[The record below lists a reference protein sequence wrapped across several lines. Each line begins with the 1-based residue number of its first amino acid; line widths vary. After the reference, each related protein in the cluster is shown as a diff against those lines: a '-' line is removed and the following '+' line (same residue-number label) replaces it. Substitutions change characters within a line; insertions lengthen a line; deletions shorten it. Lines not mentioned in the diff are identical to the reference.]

1 MHATVS
7 RQQLSS
13 NPFLIHSAAGLAA
26 RMSTAI
32 IILAVIGAFLW
43 PPAVSA
49 GGVTLEECIRAALAK
64 NPNAEATALRIE
76 AARATISQ
84 AKSAYYPLFLLS
96 GDYRLSDNPT
106 QAFMMQLNQRNL
118 NISGPGFNPND
129 PSSTDNLRLSLG
141 LKYSLY
147 DRGMRST
154 QSSVAE
160 LGKDATVEQL
170 AAVQNE
176 LIYQVTRGYYSVLQ
190 VQDLV
195 DVQEETVTS
204 LEENLR
210 VASERYRA
218 GSAVKTD
225 VLNLEVRLA
234 QAREDLIR
242 ARNGVQ
248 LAVASL
254 NTAIG
259 AELVEATSR
268 PSPAKHDEL
277 PMPAMPDPAAIEN
290 RPELRA
296 ANNRTRIKKQE
307 TRGSKGGYY
316 PQVNAY
322 GSYDVDT
329 GDLDNFEGSYVVGV
343 MAEWEFFDGFRTAS
357 SISKAEKE
365 WRAAQQD
372 ENNLRNQ
379 LILDLRRAH
388 IQVSES
394 RQRLEVTRKSVES
407 AEEALRITQVRYRE
421 GAVNITELLTA
432 QVGVTASQ
440 SRSVAAFYDYLIA
453 LSNLERSQGKLVTRY
468 IGGP

>member
-1 MHATVS
+1 MYATV
-7 RQQLSS
+7 RAHRLSS
-13 NPFLIHSAAGLAA
+13 EPSRHRPVSGSIGTTSAF
-26 RMSTAI
+26 I
-32 IILAVIGAFLW
+32 IVVAVIASLFQ

-49 GGVTLEECIRAALAK
+49 ADLTLEECVRAALAR

-76 AARATISQ
+76 AARATITQ
-84 AKSAYYPLFLLS
+84 AKSAYYPLFMLS

-118 NISGPGFNPND
+118 NMSDPGFNPND

-147 DRGMRST
+147 DRGARST
-154 QSSVAE
+154 RSSVAE
-160 LGKDATVEQL
+160 LGRDASVEQL
-170 AAVQNE
+170 AAVRNE
-176 LIYQVTRGYYSVLQ
+176 LVYQVTRGYYGVLQ
-190 VQDLV
+190 IQDLHA
-195 DVQEETVTS
+195 VQEETVAS

-210 VASERYRA
+210 VASARYRA

-225 VLNLEVRLA
+225 VLNLQVRLA

-242 ARNGVQ
+242 ARNGVE

-268 PSPAKHDEL
+268 LKPTDVDFL
-277 PMPAMPDPAAIEN
+277 PMPSMPDPAVIEN

-296 ANNRTRIKKQE
+296 ARKRTLIRQQE
-307 TRGSKGGYY
+307 ISGSRGGHY

-329 GDLDNFEGSYVVGV
+329 GDLDKFEDSYVVGV
-343 MAEWEFFDGFRTAS
+343 MAEWEFFDGFRTS
-357 SISKAEKE
+357 GSIDRAEKE

-379 LILDLRRAH
+379 LLLDLRRAH

-394 RQRLEVTRKSVES
+394 RQRLAVTSISVES
-407 AEEALRITQVRYRE
+407 AEEALRITRVRYSE
-421 GAVNITELLTA
+421 GAANITELLTA
-432 QVGVTASQ
+432 QVGLTASR
-440 SRSVAAFYDYLIA
+440 SRAVAALYDHQIA
-453 LSNLERSQGKLVTRY
+453 LANLERAQGMLVTRY
-468 IGGP
+468 VGQQ

>member
-1 MHATVS
+1 MHTTAS
-7 RQQLSS
+7 RYRLSS
-13 NPFLIHSAAGLAA
+13 ERSFDRPAAGLAA
-26 RMSTAI
+26 RML
-32 IILAVIGAFLW
+32 ILLVALVATGALLQ
-43 PPAVSA
+43 PPAASA
-49 GGVTLEECIRAALAK
+49 GDLTLEECIRAALAN
-64 NPNAEATALRIE
+64 NPNAGAAALRVE
-76 AARATISQ
+76 AARATITQ

-96 GDYRLSDNPT
+96 GDYRFSDNPT

-118 NISGPGFNPND
+118 NMSDPGFNPND

-154 QSSVAE
+154 ESSVAE

-176 LIYQVTRGYYSVLQ
+176 LVYQVTRGYYSVLQ

-195 DVQEETVTS
+195 AVQEETVAS
-204 LEENLR
+204 LKENLR
-210 VASERYRA
+210 VAAERYRA

-259 AELVEATSR
+259 QELVTATGLL
-268 PSPAKHDEL
+268 PSAQQNDL
-277 PMPAMPDPAAIEN
+277 PMPAMPDIGVIEN

-296 ANNRTRIKKQE
+296 AVDRTLIRQQE
-307 TRGSKGGYY
+307 TRGSRSGYY

-343 MAEWEFFDGFRTAS
+343 MAEWEFFDGFRTS
-357 SISKAEKE
+357 GSVTRAEKQ

-372 ENNLRNQ
+372 EKDLRNQ
-379 LILDLRRAH
+379 LTLELRRAH

-394 RQRLEVTRKSVES
+394 HQRLEVTRKSVES
-407 AEEALRITQVRYRE
+407 AKEALRITRVRYSE
-421 GAVNITELLTA
+421 GAANITELLTA

-440 SRSVAAFYDYLIA
+440 SRSVSAFYDYLIA
-453 LSNLERSQGKLVTRY
+453 LSNLERSQGILVTRY
-468 IGGP
+468 VGGQ

>member
-1 MHATVS
+1 MHANANHLTIA
-7 RQQLSS
+7 SS
-13 NPFLIHSAAGLAA
+13 PNSDPPADGWSARGVIFLIVLAVVGLLSQPLASAAGGL
-26 RMSTAI
+26 
-32 IILAVIGAFLW
+32 
-43 PPAVSA
+43 
-49 GGVTLEECIRAALAK
+49 TLEECVRAALAK
-64 NPNAEATALRIE
+64 NPNAGATALRIE
-76 AARATISQ
+76 AARATITQ

-96 GDYRLSDNPT
+96 GDYRLTDNPT
-106 QAFMMQLNQRNL
+106 QAFMMQLNQRTL
-118 NISGPGFNPND
+118 NIGDPAFDPND

-147 DRGMRST
+147 DRGIRST
-154 QSSVAE
+154 RSSVAE
-160 LGKDATVEQL
+160 LGRDASVEQL
-170 AAVQNE
+170 AAVRNE

-195 DVQEETVTS
+195 TVQEETVTS

-259 AELVEATSR
+259 AELVERTSR
-268 PSPAKHDEL
+268 LTPAEPADF

-296 ANNRTRIKKQE
+296 ARNRTRIQQQE
-307 TRGSKGGYY
+307 IRGSRSGYY

-329 GDLDNFEGSYVVGV
+329 GNLDNFEDSYVVGV
-343 MAEWEFFDGFRTAS
+343 MAEWEFFDGFRTS
-357 SISKAEKE
+357 GSVTRSDNE
-365 WRAAQQD
+365 WRAAQQ
-372 ENNLRNQ
+372 EEKNLRNQ
-379 LILDLRRAH
+379 LLLDLRRAH
-388 IQVSES
+388 IQVRDS

-407 AEEALRITQVRYRE
+407 AEEALRITRVRYSE
-421 GAVNITELLTA
+421 GAANITELLTA

-453 LSNLERSQGKLVTRY
+453 LSNLDRSQGKLVVRY
-468 IGGP
+468 VDG

>member
-1 MHATVS
+1 MYETASDLSLPSKPGSS
-7 RQQLSS
+7 RPTAGFSS
-13 NPFLIHSAAGLAA
+13 RMSALIIGLAI
-26 RMSTAI
+26 M
-32 IILAVIGAFLW
+32 GALLL
-43 PPAVSA
+43 PTAVSA
-49 GGVTLEECIRAALAK
+49 ENLTLEECIRAALAK
-64 NPNAEATALRIE
+64 NPNAGATALRVE
-76 AARATISQ
+76 AARATITQ
-84 AKSAYYPLFLLS
+84 ARSAYYPLFMLS

-106 QAFMMQLNQRNL
+106 QAFMMQLNQRSL
-118 NISGPGFNPND
+118 NISDPGFNPND

-147 DRGMRST
+147 DRGVRST
-154 QSSVAE
+154 QSNVAA

-176 LIYQVTRGYYSVLQ
+176 LIYQVTRGYYGVLQ
-190 VQDLV
+190 IQDLV
-195 DVQEETVTS
+195 NVQRETVAS

-210 VASERYRA
+210 VATERYRA

-248 LAVASL
+248 LAAASL

-259 AELVEATSR
+259 QELVDGTSR
-268 PSPAKHDEL
+268 LTPAGNDNL
-277 PMPAMPDPAAIEN
+277 PMPPMPDLTVIEN
-290 RPELRA
+290 RPEMRA
-296 ANNRTRIKKQE
+296 AKNRTQIEQRKTQ
-307 TRGSKGGYY
+307 GSRSNYY

-343 MAEWEFFDGFRTAS
+343 MAEWEFFDGFRTTS
-357 SISKAEKE
+357 SVDRAENE
-365 WRAAQQD
+365 WRAARQD
-372 ENNLRNQ
+372 EKNLRNQ

-388 IQVSES
+388 IQASES
-394 RQRLEVTRKSVES
+394 RERVAVTRKSVES
-407 AEEALRITQVRYRE
+407 AEEALRITRVRYSE
-421 GAVNITELLTA
+421 GAANITELLTA

-453 LSNLERSQGKLVTRY
+453 LSNLERSQGKLVTRFV
-468 IGGP
+468 GER